1 MCRDEII
8 EEEKVEICTYG
19 IQITIANLIN
29 FVIAFGIGL
38 ITGSLTKI
46 ALFYTIFVSL
56 RFFCGGY
63 HAKSYSRCFFL
74 FAGTCLFYLA
84 MLNGILIYIG
94 NTFWLFI
101 VAVILLGICI
111 LLKAPIEHTNR
122 PFTVEERKRFR
133 KRSIQLFL
141 LWSVIGIISWIWPIE
156 DLFVGLICVFLITS
170 IYMLVERGR
179 KYEEEN
185 A

>member
-1 MCRDEII
+1 MCRDKII
-8 EEEKVEICTYG
+8 EEEKVESCTYG

-29 FVIAFGIGL
+29 FVIAFSIGL

-74 FAGTCLFYLA
+74 FAVTCLFYLA

-94 NTFWLFI
+94 NEFWLFI
-101 VAVILLGICI
+101 VAVILLGNCI
-111 LLKAPIEHTNR
+111 LTKAPIEHTNR
-122 PFTVEERKRFR
+122 PFTAEERKLFR

-141 LWSVIGIISWIWPIE
+141 LWSVVGFVLWIWQME
-156 DLFVGLICVFLITS
+156 DIFVGLICVFLIIS
-170 IYMLVERGR
+170 IYMLIERGE
-179 KYEEEN
+179 KHEEEN

>member
-1 MCRDEII
+1 MYRDKII
-8 EEEKVEICTYG
+8 EEEKVESCTYG

-29 FVIAFGIGL
+29 FVIAFSIGL

-63 HAKSYSRCFFL
+63 HAKSYGRCFFL
-74 FAGTCLFYLA
+74 FAVTCLFYLT
-84 MLNGILIYIG
+84 MLNEILRYIG
-94 NTFWLFI
+94 NEFWLFI

-111 LLKAPIEHTNR
+111 LTKAPIEHTNR
-122 PFTVEERKRFR
+122 PFTAEERKLFR
-133 KRSIQLFL
+133 TRSIQLFL
-141 LWSVIGIISWIWPIE
+141 FWFVVGFVSWIWQME
-156 DLFVGLICVFLITS
+156 DIFVGLICVFLIIS
-170 IYMLVERGR
+170 IYMLIERGE
-179 KYEEEN
+179 KHEEEN

>member
-1 MCRDEII
+1 MCHDRII
-8 EEEKVEICTYG
+8 EEDKIESCAYG
-19 IQITIANLIN
+19 IQITIANMIN
-29 FVIAFGIGL
+29 FVIAFSIGL
-38 ITGSLTKI
+38 ITKSLTKI

-63 HAKSYSRCFFL
+63 HAKSYGRCFFL
-74 FAGTCLFYLA
+74 FAVTCFSYLI

-94 NTFWLFI
+94 SEFWLF
-101 VAVILLGICI
+101 VAAMVFLGICI
-111 LLKAPIEHTNR
+111 LIKAPIEHTNR
-122 PFTVEERKRFR
+122 PFTAEEKKLFR

-141 LWSVIGIISWIWPIE
+141 LWSVIGIILWIWQME
-156 DLFVGLICVFLITS
+156 DLFVGLICVFLIIS
-170 IYMLVERGR
+170 IYMLVERGK

>member
-1 MCRDEII
+1 MCRDKII
-8 EEEKVEICTYG
+8 EEEKVESCTYG

-29 FVIAFGIGL
+29 FVIAFSIGL

-74 FAGTCLFYLA
+74 FAVTCLFYLA

-94 NTFWLFI
+94 NEFWLFI
-101 VAVILLGICI
+101 VAVILLGNCI
-111 LLKAPIEHTNR
+111 LTKAPIEHTNR
-122 PFTVEERKRFR
+122 PFTAEERKLFR

-141 LWSVIGIISWIWPIE
+141 LWSVVGFVLWIWQLE
-156 DLFVGLICVFLITS
+156 DLFIGLICVFLIVS
-170 IYMLVERGR
+170 IYMLIERR
-179 KYEEEN
+179 EKHEEKN